1 MKKPIIKFSDLP
13 EQERLKLQT
22 ILNRNK
28 VKIPLQTL
36 LKINTSISK
45 KDFENWLQNHLNSSR

>member
-1 MKKPIIKFSDLP
+1 MKKPIIKFNDLP

-28 VKIPLQTL
+28 VKIPLPTL
-36 LKINTSISK
+36 LKLNTTISK
-45 KDFENWLQNHLNSSR
+45 KDFEDWLQKHIN

>member
-28 VKIPLQTL
+28 VKIPLPTL
-36 LKINTSISK
+36 LKLNTTISK
-45 KDFENWLQNHLNSSR
+45 KDFENWLQNHLN